1 MRDVLVEL
9 DVLVGLDLG
18 PGARPQRLGPVDRL
32 GFGVLARLAHPHGE
46 GDVVGVLA
54 DERAEPDGVEKLGF
68 FGFEREGHHG
78 APFGLLH
85 GLHRVA
91 PVAAAA
97 PQHGFT
103 GRQPRAPAQH
113 LDALGHDEG
122 GVEADAEL
130 PDEMR
135 VLLGFPAQ
143 GLQESGRSRVRDR
156 AQLLDDLLAAHPDA
170 GVADGQD
177 ALVRIHRHG
186 DLQLGLRLQQLG
198 RLERLESQLVIG
210 IGGVGDE
217 LPKED
222 LLVAVKRVDHEVEQL
237 LHLSL
242 EAEGGRFLHAA
253 HR

>member
-1 MRDVLVEL
+1 MRNVLVEL
-9 DVLVGLDLG
+9 DVLVGLDVG

-46 GDVVGVLA
+46 GNVVGILA
-54 DERAEPDGVEKLGF
+54 DKRADPEGVEKFGF
-68 FGFEREGHHG
+68 FGFEREAHDG
-78 APFGLLH
+78 APFGFLH

-97 PQHGFT
+97 PQHGFA
-103 GRQPRAPAQH
+103 GRRPRAPAQH

-135 VLLGFPAQ
+135 VLPGFPAQ
-143 GLQESGRSRVRDR
+143 CLQKSGRSRVRDR
-156 AQLLDDLLAAHPDA
+156 AQLLDDLLTAHPDA
-170 GVADGQD
+170 AVADGQHP
-177 ALVRIHRHG
+177 LVGIHRHG
-186 DLQLGLRLQQLG
+186 DLQIGLRLQQLG

-217 LPKED
+217 LPEEN

-242 EAEGGRFLHAA
+242 EAEGSRFLRAA